1 MKEKAAEE
9 TISHATFQVRQSM
22 RTLGSGL
29 KARSLLIA
37 SRQENVR
44 ACDKVLHAWANSIWR
59 KCRLRLKHSLVHSL
73 QSRSEQANPR
83 ANPSLKLASWAENWS
98 ESVWLMSSNHVS
110 PFALMN
116 WLEREAL
123 RHTKDL
129 LCSVLAA
136 STLYS
141 WLSEWADRSEFPDTV
156 NYPANSSTFNA
167 DFSDKFLLRI
177 GTSTEKG
184 TFSVLEFGGASNNP
198 NTSVGAENVIVTKT
212 NFRARQR
219 RPSEQLSLSKC
230 FLFFRGLSFVNN
242 QKW

>member
-59 KCRLRLKHSLVHSL
+59 KRRLRLKHSCIRC
-73 QSRSEQANPR
+73 SREASRQILAE
-83 ANPSLKLASWAENWS
+83 LASWAENWS

-116 WLEREAL
+116 WLERDFASHK
-123 RHTKDL
+123 RPF
-129 LCSVLAA
+129 VLG
-136 STLYS
+136 SGCKHFVLVIKWMS
-141 WLSEWADRSEFPDTV
+141 RSKRVSRYRKLP
-156 NYPANSSTFNA
+156 
-167 DFSDKFLLRI
+167 R
-177 GTSTEKG
+177 
-184 TFSVLEFGGASNNP
+184 
-198 NTSVGAENVIVTKT
+198 
-212 NFRARQR
+212 
-219 RPSEQLSLSKC
+219 
-230 FLFFRGLSFVNN
+230 
-242 QKW
+242 